1 MKKVSYTDRNSQK
14 IHEVIRE
21 HDGMTGIYSQFG
33 SYADDCNATIFFRCN
48 DGHQGTMSV
57 KSMRSA
63 NMIVDKV
70 KKFSEI

>member
-1 MKKVSYTDRNSQK
+1 
-14 IHEVIRE
+14 
-21 HDGMTGIYSQFG
+21 MTGIYSQFG